1 MSYSQ
6 GKFNVL
12 YKRQYNLE
20 LTLIYVVFESN
31 ISVKLGEIKHPKY
44 ITLTVFYRYKHC
56 TTGL

>member
-20 LTLIYVVFESN
+20 LTLIYVVFKSN
-31 ISVKLGEIKHPKY
+31 ISVKLGEIKQPKN
-44 ITLTVFYRYKHC
+44 ITFDSFLQV
-56 TTGL
+56 